1 MSKLAAKFV
10 LAKIL
15 KMQAAKTHGSTG
27 TIEGGC
33 KYANHLT
40 SCAIAMRKHQ
50 YEYFVVFMDGAWEL
64 R

>member
-1 MSKLAAKFV
+1 
-10 LAKIL
+10 
-15 KMQAAKTHGSTG
+15 MQAAKTHGSTG